1 MSHTLPW
8 SYLTICMCCEP
19 NSGIHESRDIW
30 SSPFLLWNHFLAY
43 YFSLFFT
50 HSKFYQGSL
59 ALELTGNPLIRCWLD
74 NSPIQYYNI
83 KIYFSTNNPTTTFL
97 DIGRKEC
104 KPTIDHLYLWL
115 SGHLSRVF
123 LTFKA
128 IACWNCWRCSTT
140 YTTRFTTFSLKLM
153 LDIIPFWADHYKTT
167 SSSLFTLPLFSF
179 FSLTFSFA
187 FIYISFIS
195 LFAASINIWYAF
207 MGAPYFIVR
216 FLWYIDL
223 DITVFITAFPH
234 RTHSDLV
241 SFQDECR
248 GGR

>member
-30 SSPFLLWNHFLAY
+30 SSPFLSWNHFLAY

-59 ALELTGNPLIRCWLD
+59 ALELTRNPFIRCWLD

-140 YTTRFTTFSLKLM
+140 YTTRFTTFSLNSCWILYRFG
-153 LDIIPFWADHYKTT
+153 LITIRPQVLRSSHYHY
-167 SSSLFTLPLFSF
+167 FR
-179 FSLTFSFA
+179 FSLWLSA
-187 FIYISFIS
+187 LPS
-195 LFAASINIWYAF
+195 SI
-207 MGAPYFIVR
+207 
-216 FLWYIDL
+216 
-223 DITVFITAFPH
+223 
-234 RTHSDLV
+234 LV
-241 SFQDECR
+241 SYHCLLHL
-248 GGR
+248 